1 MLVAYERRAWLD
13 QWSAGGRKDTRMNP
27 APHRSCLS
35 RGTLALLVALA
46 GTLAGHGPAQAA
58 EGSLSIELNKL
69 EDTKQGCRSI
79 FVFDNQTGHELDR
92 FRIDLIL
99 FDPAGIYTKQLLLD
113 LAPLYQDKTTV
124 ASFLL
129 DDAPCAKIG
138 SILVNDVP
146 WCEDAASNKID
157 CVRLLQVH
165 SRSAVPLQK

>member
-1 MLVAYERRAWLD
+1 
-13 QWSAGGRKDTRMNP
+13 MNP
-27 APHRSCLS
+27 APHGSCLS

-46 GTLAGHGPAQAA
+46 GTLSGHGPARAA
-58 EGSLSIELNKL
+58 QGSLSIELNKL
-69 EDTKQGCRSI
+69 EDTKEGCRSI

-99 FDPAGIYTKQLLLD
+99 FDPAGVYTKQLLLD
-113 LAPLYQDKTTV
+113 LAPLYQEKKTV

-146 WCEDAASNKID
+146 WCEDAGGDKID
-157 CVRLLQVH
+157 CVKLLQVH